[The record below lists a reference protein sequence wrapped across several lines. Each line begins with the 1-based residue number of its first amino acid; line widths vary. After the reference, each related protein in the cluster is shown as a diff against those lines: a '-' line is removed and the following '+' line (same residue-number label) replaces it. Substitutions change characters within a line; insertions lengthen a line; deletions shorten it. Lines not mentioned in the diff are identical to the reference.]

1 MEERLGDTMMKGVNT
16 VLGWWQLNVD
26 AAESEEAGPPEL
38 TCHRVHLGT
47 IKMASGRS
55 HSILPIISGR
65 SAHGG
70 LIHTTSLRQFSA
82 LPSKANASG

>member
-38 TCHRVHLGT
+38 TCPLGDDPDGIWT
-47 IKMASGRS
+47 
-55 HSILPIISGR
+55 L
-65 SAHGG
+65 
-70 LIHTTSLRQFSA
+70 A
-82 LPSKANASG
+82 LDLANYIGQERPRWVDPHDVVAPV